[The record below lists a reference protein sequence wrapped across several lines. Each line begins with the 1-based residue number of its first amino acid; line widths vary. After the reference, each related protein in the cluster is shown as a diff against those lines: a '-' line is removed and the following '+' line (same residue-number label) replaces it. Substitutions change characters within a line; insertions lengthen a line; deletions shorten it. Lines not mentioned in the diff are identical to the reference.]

1 MIVVKTGQVYEL
13 FYTLADMVLQF
24 FFAVMVF
31 SSLKLGFDQTVTDH
45 KLTKVVITVGRREDF
60 LNLDILISTPI

>member
-1 MIVVKTGQVYEL
+1 MIVVKTGQVYEI
-13 FYTLADMVLQF
+13 FYTLADMVLQ

-31 SSLKLGFDQTVTDH
+31 SSLKLGFDQKVTDQ
-45 KLTKVVITVGRREDF
+45 KLTKVVFTFGRREDF

>member
-1 MIVVKTGQVYEL
+1 MIVVKTGQVNEI
-13 FYTLADMVLQF
+13 FYTLADMVLQ

-31 SSLKLGFDQTVTDH
+31 SSLKLGFDQNVTDQ
-45 KLTKVVITVGRREDF
+45 KLTKVVFTFGRREDF